1 MRYKYRR
8 SIQNSLEF
16 EKELSS
22 LCEKVGFSYRTII
35 LEDYSLLEQ
44 FYLFSNAKIVIGQHG
59 AGLTNIFF
67 MSKNTYV
74 VEILGKETYY
84 CDNPPI
90 QLSKKNKYIVN
101 IIYYRFFRLYF
112 LNLANYCDIKYR
124 FIKSMINDIGN
135 IDIEQT
141 LYLIKQIINT
151 YTNSRATS
159 YAKYANNCIR
169 PYINRLNNK
178 YSSLYWKIAYF
189 NMINNDYEIQHS
201 AITKHD
207 KTLYKK

>member
-1 MRYKYRR
+1 
-8 SIQNSLEF
+8 
-16 EKELSS
+16 
-22 LCEKVGFSYRTII
+22 VII
-35 LEDYSLLEQ
+35 HKFNYQ
-44 FYLFSNAKIVIGQHG
+44 
-59 AGLTNIFF
+59 
-67 MSKNTYV
+67 
-74 VEILGKETYY
+74 
-84 CDNPPI
+84 
-90 QLSKKNKYIVN
+90 KNKHIVN

-141 LYLIKQIINT
+141 LHLIKQIINT
-151 YTNSRATS
+151 YTNSRVTS

-201 AITKHD
+201 AITKYD
-207 KTLYKK
+207 KTLYKKYINAYPSIRYINTDIKKYYNNACM